1 MATPIHLE
9 HTFPCSADALYA
21 LVSDPTFDAGLL
33 DAIEVDT
40 ELLEHQE
47 TLVGFT
53 AKYRFRPR
61 RAMPAFMKKTVGKS
75 MEWIEERAWNHAELL
90 HRWII
95 VPGVGG
101 ARTEI
106 AGTYRILPIDDG
118 HSLRRIEG
126 TFNVRAPL
134 VGGSIER
141 FIVQQT
147 TDAFERGARYI
158 ISHLDNKDEKDA

>member
-47 TLVGFT
+47 TPVGFT

-61 RAMPAFMKKTVGKS
+61 RAMPA
-75 MEWIEERAWNHAELL
+75 
-90 HRWII
+90 
-95 VPGVGG
+95 
-101 ARTEI
+101 
-106 AGTYRILPIDDG
+106 
-118 HSLRRIEG
+118 
-126 TFNVRAPL
+126 
-134 VGGSIER
+134 
-141 FIVQQT
+141 
-147 TDAFERGARYI
+147 
-158 ISHLDNKDEKDA
+158 